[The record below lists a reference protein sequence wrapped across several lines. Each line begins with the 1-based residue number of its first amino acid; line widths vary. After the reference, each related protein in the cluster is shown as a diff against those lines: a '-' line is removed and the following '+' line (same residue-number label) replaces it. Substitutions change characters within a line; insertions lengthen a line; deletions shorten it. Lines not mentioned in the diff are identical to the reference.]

1 MAETPHSAATLSVQ
15 AGHDCGHKKTICDDG
30 IADGMSYRRYNDSG
44 SSDENDGLG
53 WDEQACLPIRHK
65 YGRRLGP
72 FSPERAPG
80 IWMLL
85 NALLLSWSFALG
97 MYGLLFFAWYGNDTL
112 ASRENTL
119 DYLLWSLLT
128 TLVWVVE
135 ISLRAA
141 FPGVD
146 TVLVVVT
153 PTDDSAT
160 KNTGTI
166 ESPATTEE
174 SVVTLERTIQKRSNK
189 HAAVIATELLLAL
202 FFVIATAMDCWK
214 FWNHH
219 YGGTDTA
226 LSNDTDSYDYKTYYG
241 YEEATGG
248 ESSDDR
254 YSMFEQQLD
263 IWIGVLAYA
272 YMTYTTYHEYK
283 RATITKRDIQRSLS
297 HTMLQYHQ
305 QRSSRSATTIDIA
318 APEATTLGTTQE
330 SSSSLLRDAEHQDYG
345 VCRPTL
351 VPAVRRNEQTDQ

>member
-1 MAETPHSAATLSVQ
+1 MAETPHSEATLSVQ
-15 AGHDCGHKKTICDDG
+15 AGHDCGHKKTIDDG

-65 YGRRLGP
+65 YGRKLGP

-135 ISLRAA
+135 ISLRVA
-141 FPGVD
+141 FPGLD
-146 TVLVVVT
+146 TFLVVVT
-153 PTDDSAT
+153 PSDDSAT
-160 KNTGTI
+160 NNTGTI

-189 HAAVIATELLLAL
+189 HMAVIATELILAV

-226 LSNDTDSYDYKTYYG
+226 LSNETYYG
-241 YEEATGG
+241 YEEATGDK
-248 ESSDDR
+248 SSDDNS
-254 YSMFEQQLD
+254 SMFEQQLD

-283 RATITKRDIQRSLS
+283 RATITKRNIQRSLS
-297 HTMLQYHQ
+297 PKMLQYHQ

-330 SSSSLLRDAEHQDYG
+330 LSSSSLLRDAEHQDYG
-345 VCRPTL
+345 VCRPAL
-351 VPAVRRNEQTDQ
+351 VPAVRRNEETDQ